1 MNQPLEDIKH
11 SISIDAS
18 MAQVWN
24 HISTAR
30 SLSEWFMPNDL
41 VAQLGYVFHL
51 QSPFGP
57 SPCTVLNVQPEK
69 ELSFSW
75 DADGWIVT
83 FSLSSFN
90 DLTVF
95 TVTHGGWK
103 NADDLLPKANQP
115 QSIIRSFM
123 SQGWAGMLQKLKATF

>member
-1 MNQPLEDIKH
+1 
-11 SISIDAS
+11 

-41 VAQLGYVFHL
+41 IAQPGYVFNL
-51 QSPFGP
+51 QSPFGT
-57 SPCTVLNVQPEK
+57 SLCTVLNVQPEK

-95 TVTHGGWK
+95 TVTHAGWK
-103 NADDLLPKANQP
+103 NADNIVPKTNQP
-115 QSIIRSFM
+115 QGRVRNFM
-123 SQGWAGMLQKLKATF
+123 SQGWYGMLQQLKETF

>member
-1 MNQPLEDIKH
+1 MNQPIEDIKH

-51 QSPFGP
+51 QSLFGP
-57 SPCTVLNVQPEK
+57 SPCTGLNVQPEK
-69 ELSFSW
+69 ELPFSW
-75 DADGWIVT
+75 DADG
-83 FSLSSFN
+83 
-90 DLTVF
+90 
-95 TVTHGGWK
+95 
-103 NADDLLPKANQP
+103 
-115 QSIIRSFM
+115 
-123 SQGWAGMLQKLKATF
+123 